1 MREIRIRIDNLNN
14 LGLSSE
20 VWSCSQSR
28 EVRADEWV
36 SVYPPFFL
44 KAVHGLQF
52 CSLITPEAKP
62 RESWV
67 WDLPGRPSETSCSYP
82 PKSKAK
88 QTTEHLSSRD
98 LHPWYPPSSF
108 LYWLWVVDD
117 NCCFS
122 PPLVPL
128 FPLYPDTLYTWIKSQ
143 RFCLLEPCTCP
154 VAISYP
160 VPCLPCGH

>member
-88 QTTEHLSSRD
+88 QSKQQNI
-98 LHPWYPPSSF
+98 
-108 LYWLWVVDD
+108 WVLGI
-117 NCCFS
+117 CS
-122 PPLVPL
+122 LGIPLVHFYIDFELWMITAASLLPL
-128 FPLYPDTLYTWIKSQ
+128 SLCFLCTLILCT
-143 RFCLLEPCTCP
+143 LESSLSASVC
-154 VAISYP
+154 
-160 VPCLPCGH
+160 